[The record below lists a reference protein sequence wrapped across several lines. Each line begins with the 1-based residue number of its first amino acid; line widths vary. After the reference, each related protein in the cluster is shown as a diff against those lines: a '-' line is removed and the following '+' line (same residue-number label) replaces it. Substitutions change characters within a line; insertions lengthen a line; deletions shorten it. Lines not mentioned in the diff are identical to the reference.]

1 MAQTLSTGPFCHSIE
16 EGKALMERKSSD
28 KSIRWICG
36 ILFTAFAFCW
46 LYFFQRELLCAA
58 LNELLLN
65 NESLAGFISKQYLA
79 VSLLLTLVALLLVI
93 PGRILL
99 RFRKG
104 LYACNYLLSA
114 LFLGVITGYDEESF
128 FGQTR
133 TEWIVTGV
141 FILVLFLVC
150 KIVASVPKSEYNERP
165 RTFAGNMLIMCL
177 LFCMVGYLGNT
188 NEYLHRRLK
197 IESLYSQGE
206 YERLLQVGRNE
217 KETDVTVDLL
227 RAKAM
232 LELPADGN
240 PKGSRIGDLLFNY
253 SILVPSGLA
262 NELDYLDNHQAY
274 LASCLLRRDITSFAD
289 SINLDEYKTLPA
301 FYMQA
306 LILAADSRASAKFP
320 QQYKEARSEY
330 DSFLNDLESVK
341 DAPQRIQANST
352 YITYHNTYYW
362 FYTFH

>member
-1 MAQTLSTGPFCHSIE
+1 
-16 EGKALMERKSSD
+16 MERKSSD

-58 LNELLLN
+58 FNELLPN
-65 NESLAGFISKQYLA
+65 NKALAGFITKQYLA
-79 VSLLLTLVALLLVI
+79 ASLVLTSVALLLVI

-114 LFLGVITGYDEESF
+114 LYLGVITGYDGEYLLA
-128 FGQTR
+128 QTR
-133 TEWIVTGV
+133 TEWIVTGA

-165 RTFAGNMLIMCL
+165 RTIAGNLLIMCL
-177 LFCMVGYLGNT
+177 LFCMVGVLGNT
-188 NEYLHRRLK
+188 NEYLHRNLK

-206 YERLLQVGRNE
+206 YERLLEVGRLE
-217 KETDVTVDLL
+217 KETDIEVELF

-232 LELPADGN
+232 LELPVDGN
-240 PKGSRIGDLLFNY
+240 PKGSRIGDMLFNY
-253 SILVPSGLA
+253 SISVPLNLA
-262 NELDYLDNHQAY
+262 NELDYIDTPQAY
-274 LASCLLRRDITSFAD
+274 LASCLLRRDNTSFAD
-289 SINLDEYKTLPA
+289 SINLDEYKSLPA

-306 LILAADSRASAKFP
+306 LILADDSRASAKFP

-330 DSFLNDLESVK
+330 DSFLNALDSVK
-341 DAPQRIQANST
+341 DEPQRIQANTT
-352 YITYHNTYYW
+352 YITFHNTYYW

>member
-1 MAQTLSTGPFCHSIE
+1 MAQTLSSGTFCHSIE
-16 EGKALMERKSSD
+16 EGKALMERKTSD

-36 ILFTAFAFCW
+36 ILFAAFAFCW

-58 LNELLLN
+58 SNELLQD
-65 NESLAGFISKQYLA
+65 NETLAGFISKQYLA
-79 VSLLLTLVALLLVI
+79 VSLLLTLVALLLAI

-99 RFRKG
+99 RFAKG
-104 LYACNYLLSA
+104 LYACNYLFSA
-114 LFLGVITGYDEESF
+114 LFIGVITGYDEESLL
-128 FGQTR
+128 GQTR
-133 TEWIVTGV
+133 TEWIVAGACT
-141 FILVLFLVC
+141 LVLFLVC
-150 KIVASVPKSEYNERP
+150 KVVSSVPKSKYNDRP
-165 RTFAGNMLIMCL
+165 RSFAGNLLIMCL
-177 LFCMVGYLGNT
+177 LFCMVGILGNT

-206 YERLLQVGRNE
+206 YERLLQVGRYE

-240 PKGSRIGDLLFNY
+240 PKGSRIGDMLFNY

-262 NELDYLDNHQAY
+262 NELDYIDNPQAY
-274 LASCLLRRDITSFAD
+274 LASCLLKRDITSFAD

-306 LILAADSRASAKFP
+306 LILADDSRASVKFP
-320 QQYKEARSEY
+320 QQYQEARSEY
-330 DSFLNDLESVK
+330 DSFLNALESVK
-341 DAPQRIQANST
+341 DELQRIQANTT
-352 YITYHNTYYW
+352 YITYHTTYYW
-362 FYTFH
+362 FYTFR